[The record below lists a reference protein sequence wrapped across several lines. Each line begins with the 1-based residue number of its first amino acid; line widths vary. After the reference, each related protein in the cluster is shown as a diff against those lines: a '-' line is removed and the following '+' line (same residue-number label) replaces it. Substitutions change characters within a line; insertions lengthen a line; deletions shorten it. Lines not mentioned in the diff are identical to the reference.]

1 MLGMGIFMKSKIL
14 IIALIIFA
22 VTWLGVIFF
31 MSSQTAVESDQISQ
45 KVTKAVVILGEK
57 VGVIEHGASNS
68 EKILKEYNQSVRKFA
83 HVAMYFLLASL
94 IFVALWQFRVNKL
107 LSVLINI
114 LICIYIAFVD
124 EINQM
129 KFSGRNSGVMSEGVN
144 DIYRDFFGIITA
156 IFIFYIIRII
166 NDNRR
171 KKVQ

>member
-1 MLGMGIFMKSKIL
+1 MGKFMKSKIL

-31 MSSQTAVESDQISQ
+31 MSSQTAVESNQISQ
-45 KVTKAVVILGEK
+45 KVTKVAVIIGEK
-57 VGVIEHGASNS
+57 VGAIEYGASNS
-68 EKILKEYNQSVRKFA
+68 EKILKEFNMSVRKLA
-83 HVAMYFLLASL
+83 HVAMYFLLAAL

-107 LSVLINI
+107 LSVIINF

-129 KFSGRNSGVMSEGVN
+129 KFSGRNSGVISEGIN
-144 DIYRDFFGIITA
+144 DIYRDIIGIISA
-156 IFIFYIIRII
+156 IFILFIIRII
-166 NDNRR
+166 NENRS

>member
-1 MLGMGIFMKSKIL
+1 MGKFMKSKIL

-31 MSSQTAVESDQISQ
+31 MSSQTAVESNQISQ
-45 KVTKAVVILGEK
+45 KVTEAAVIIGEK
-57 VGVIEHGASNS
+57 VGVIEYGASNS
-68 EKILKEYNQSVRKFA
+68 EKSLKEFNLSVRKFA

-107 LSVLINI
+107 LSVIINFI
-114 LICIYIAFVD
+114 ICICIAFVD

-129 KFSGRNSGVMSEGVN
+129 KFSGRNSGVMSEGIN
-144 DIYRDFFGIITA
+144 DIYRDFIGIIAA
-156 IFIFYIIRII
+156 IFILFIIRII
-166 NDNRR
+166 NENRS